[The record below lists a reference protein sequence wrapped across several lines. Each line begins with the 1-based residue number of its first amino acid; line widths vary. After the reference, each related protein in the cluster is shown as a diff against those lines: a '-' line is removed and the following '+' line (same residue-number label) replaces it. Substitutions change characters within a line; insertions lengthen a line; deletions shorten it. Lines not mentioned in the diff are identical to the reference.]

1 MKFNPKKAGRVVLI
15 TIICLILYLLV
26 FSGRSA
32 RPETWVGQEFYENHL
47 LIGTSGI
54 LFSSSPGNLNSGG
67 TLDLMLYDPAT
78 GSTKLLIRGTV
89 RGRGEYNAASSPDG
103 KSIIFNTYRFSGWK
117 LGIGK
122 LENGVVNDVKKW
134 TDRSNYEY
142 EARYS
147 PDGSRVA
154 YQEFNWGTRDVDIFI
169 ADKNGRNAIHF
180 MKSDGGD
187 RTPHWT
193 YDGKSIV
200 FASGRGNSYSIYI
213 KPVAGGEAKKLTEN
227 SSNDF
232 APSTSKNAAKI
243 AYLSDAGGNL
253 NLYVMNTD
261 GSGKQNLT
269 ARLDAGKF
277 TMAGYEDSGCWA
289 MKTSWS
295 PDGKQI
301 VFNIPYKG
309 DMELFIVNSDGS
321 NLKQITDNGDTD
333 MSPFWMY

>member
-1 MKFNPKKAGRVVLI
+1 MMKKQYFL
-15 TIICLILYLLV
+15 TCLLAAV
-26 FSGRSA
+26 FSFNSYS
-32 RPETWVGQEFYENHL
+32 Q
-47 LIGTSGI
+47 SGI
-54 LFSSSPGNLNSGG
+54 LFSRSPGELNSGG

-78 GSTKLLIRGTV
+78 GSTKLLIKGTV

-103 KSIIFNTYRFSGWK
+103 NNVIFNTYRFSGWK
-117 LGIGK
+117 LGMGK
-122 LENGVVNDVKKW
+122 LENGVVSDVQKW

-169 ADKNGRNAIHF
+169 ADKNGKNASHF
-180 MKSDGGD
+180 VKSAGGD

-193 YDGKSIV
+193 SDGKSIV
-200 FASGRGNSYSIYI
+200 FTSGRENDYSIYI
-213 KPVAGGEAKKLTEN
+213 KSIARGEAKKLTTE

-232 APSTSKNAAKI
+232 APSTSKNTNKI
-243 AYLSDAGGNL
+243 AYLSDAGGEI
-253 NLYVMNTD
+253 NLYTMHTD
-261 GSGKQNLT
+261 GSNKRKLT
-269 ARLDAGKF
+269 AALDSVKF
-277 TMAGYEDSGCWA
+277 TINGYEDSGCWA

-309 DMELFIVNSDGS
+309 NMELFIVNSDGS
-321 NLKQITDNGDTD
+321 DLKQITNNGDTD
-333 MSPFWMY
+333 MSPFWMH